1 MKWVGTETNTR
12 VLKELHTLE
21 GAPAVRHLRYP
32 EAAAI
37 DAVEKL
43 VFMEI
48 FIKEKEFPAA

>member
-1 MKWVGTETNTR
+1 M
-12 VLKELHTLE
+12 LHTLE
-21 GAPAVRHLRYP
+21 GAPAARHLRYP

-48 FIKEKEFPAA
+48 FIKEKNFLMHKPMAVVREMSFCL